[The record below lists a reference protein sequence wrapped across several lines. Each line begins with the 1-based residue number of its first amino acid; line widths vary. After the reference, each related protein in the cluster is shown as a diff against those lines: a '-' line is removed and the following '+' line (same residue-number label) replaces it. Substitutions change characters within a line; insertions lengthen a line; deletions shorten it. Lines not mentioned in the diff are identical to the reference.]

1 MGLIM
6 GLVMGLMMGLILAP
20 GEPRLESGGGLLSP

>member
-1 MGLIM
+1 MGLVM
-6 GLVMGLMMGLILAP
+6 GLVMGLMMGLILAT